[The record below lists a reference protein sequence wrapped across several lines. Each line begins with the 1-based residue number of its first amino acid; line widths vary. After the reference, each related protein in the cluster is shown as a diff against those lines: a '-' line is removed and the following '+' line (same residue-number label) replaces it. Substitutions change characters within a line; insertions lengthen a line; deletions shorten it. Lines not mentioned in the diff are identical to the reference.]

1 MMNAGI
7 NASLAILLSF
17 FISFME
23 ELSEM
28 KLTRSRTIILI
39 SGLILIYL
47 LLKDNVKTSY
57 NKQKIEL
64 PDNLNRINA
73 QTK

>member
-28 KLTRSRTIILI
+28 KLTKSRTIILI
-39 SGLILIYL
+39 SGLILMYL
-47 LLKDNVKTSY
+47 LLK
-57 NKQKIEL
+57 L
-64 PDNLNRINA
+64 
-73 QTK
+73 

>member
-28 KLTRSRTIILI
+28 KLTKSRTIILI
-39 SGLILIYL
+39 SGLILMYL
-47 LLKDNVKTSY
+47 LSTTVTYLYCPSKS
-57 NKQKIEL
+57 IEYM
-64 PDNLNRINA
+64 
-73 QTK
+73 QFKK